1 MDANIYWK
9 LFLETGSPQA
19 YLMYKASKVEAKHV
33 SDDSGNRSQSNR
45 LQ

>member
-1 MDANIYWK
+1 MDANIFWK
-9 LFLETGSPQA
+9 LCMETGSPQA
-19 YLMYKASKVEAKHV
+19 YLLYKETKVEAKHV